1 MLAVRDSMRPRGGS
15 NGARSEEQLKAFGF
29 ASWGV
34 AHQGAP
40 SAAPRAHAAPPERPR
55 LAITASEEVQKVI
68 SASGERKRVYFHVR
82 NHEEWP
88 LLIWTRSRCT

>member
-40 SAAPRAHAAPPERPR
+40 STRTRRRPSR
-55 LAITASEEVQKVI
+55 SEQGIADRQAETGGV
-68 SASGERKRVYFHVR
+68 E
-82 NHEEWP
+82 
-88 LLIWTRSRCT
+88 